1 MHARLVTENRPTREL
16 TRRID
21 REHSNAMTSFEQAH
35 TEGVNERTFADAWHT
50 RNTDTMRTTCHR
62 QNPLQEVVS

>member
-1 MHARLVTENRPTREL
+1 
-16 TRRID
+16 
-21 REHSNAMTSFEQAH
+21 MTSFEQAH